1 MSCEKGF
8 VEVILSDN
16 TKRKV
21 EVVDIDGVKIINL
34 LSLPTSLQVESDDG
48 KFFSIP
54 KSEIVARIIER
65 FVTSG
70 PSFVMK
76 KIFEIWGLP
85 AVVNDNWL
93 FLIDKEVAE
102 MAASIIGANH
112 VVTIPDAPEG
122 RIYNNRGVLVGVKYL
137 QRVDVK

>member
-70 PSFVMK
+70 PSFVKK

-85 AVVNDNWL
+85 AVINANWL
-93 FLIDKEVAE
+93 FLIDKEVAG
-102 MAASIIGANH
+102 MVASIIGANH
-112 VVTIPDAPEG
+112 VVTIPDAPED
-122 RIYNNRGVLVGVKYL
+122 RIYNNRGGLVGVKYL